1 MYNKSQISSFFFL
14 SFLLV
19 ESGICSTLS
28 FFSFFNVAKILVFHR
43 ESSKKQSERT
53 NTHTE
58 KEKQIPPSVLYVR
71 PVYIY
76 IYICTMQQ
84 CNTSSSLQ
92 KKKKNPGHFD
102 CCASSLVNTFNPHN
116 PFFSLF

>member
-1 MYNKSQISSFFFL
+1 MLDTFSNFFF
-14 SFLLV
+14 SISQKSRFP
-19 ESGICSTLS
+19 SR
-28 FFSFFNVAKILVFHR
+28 VF
-43 ESSKKQSERT
+43 KKQSERT

-92 KKKKNPGHFD
+92 KKKNLDISIAVQVHW
-102 CCASSLVNTFNPHN
+102 
-116 PFFSLF
+116 